1 MSRLLTSREHLIR
14 RIGGV
19 GLIILIAYALR
30 LHDLA
35 GDSLW
40 GDEIFTAT
48 QSPLPVGELL
58 RWTAGDIH
66 PPGYYLLVGRLAD
79 GLGWAHLSPSALTD
93 WLWRFSSVLAGVLAV
108 AVTYRLGAHLLSR
121 QVGLVSALL
130 LAVSPVAIQY
140 SQEARMHELFLLG
153 VTLSTWALARALDS
167 PGQWRRW
174 LIYALATAF
183 SLYTVYLAFIVLA
196 SQAVWV
202 VVSRPRPATPLAPG
216 VGRGSGAG
224 SRAGQPLAVCRQSTV
239 LGYPLTANSY
249 RLLCWLL
256 SIALAF
262 ALYLPWWPTL
272 LGIVTQR
279 LAVGGAEA
287 GVGSPLVFLVKAVH
301 SLGPGSGWVTLVF
314 LGLWGIGL
322 LSTARRKP
330 SLALFG
336 GLWLLLP
343 LALPFVFRDP
353 RALHVRYA
361 FLLPVYLLFVAQGGV
376 ALAAARPGFAARVGR
391 GWWLRARGCP
401 SRLSDPLPRPA
412 PGASGVAGPHATC
425 PSWLRHAGQGAA
437 PTGAGRTERRAGRG
451 RLSPDSPIPPARTV
465 QPGRADSLSPDS
477 LSPDSPSPHLLPY
490 AVALLALALASL
502 FYLPGYYRQTKPDWR
517 GVGSYLAAQT
527 IPGDV
532 IVTGPLFDVGR
543 YLDYYY
549 DGPADLMPPA
559 LLVASLSDRVVS
571 MRTSGGRVW
580 AVTRF
585 RPAPM
590 AAVQSVQ
597 FPGLTVSEPLLP
609 IYEPDLLTAAMV
621 DLMQQA
627 VAAAPG
633 WAAEMSAEGVMD
645 PDPLAARAAAYLFL
659 GDVYRE
665 AGRLP
670 EAVGAYE
677 AMVADYPASA
687 GGYVVLARA
696 YEALGEPEAAV
707 GAYRQAVALN
717 PAWQGARADAAA
729 ALADAGHWAEAA
741 LAYQAIIK

>member
-1 MSRLLTSREHLIR
+1 MESILPTTLSHWRRWLSTEMSELLTSRKHLIR

-19 GLIILIAYALR
+19 VLIILIAYALR

-58 RWTAGDIH
+58 HWTAGDIH

-93 WLWRFSSVLAGVLAV
+93 WLWRFPSVLAGVLAV
-108 AVTYRLGAHLLSR
+108 AVTYRLGTDLLSR
-121 QVGLVSALL
+121 RVGLASALL

-153 VTLSTWALARALDS
+153 VTLSTWALARALARPD
-167 PGQWRRW
+167 QRRWW

-202 VVSRPRPATPLAPG
+202 VVSRDG
-216 VGRGSGAG
+216 GAIPV
-224 SRAGQPLAVCRQSTV
+224 SRQLSV
-239 LGYPLTANSY
+239 LGYPLSANSY

-262 ALYLPWWPTL
+262 VLYLPWWPTL

-279 LAVGGAEA
+279 LAASGAEA
-287 GVGSPLVFLVKAVH
+287 GVGSPLVFLLKAIH
-301 SLGPGSGWVTLVF
+301 SLGPGSGWATWIF
-314 LGLWGIGL
+314 LGLWGVGL
-322 LSTARRKP
+322 LSIARRKP

-361 FLLPVYLLFVAQGGV
+361 FLLPVYLLFVAQGGM
-376 ALAAARPGFAARVGR
+376 ALVAARPGFPARWPGQVAAQAGR
-391 GWWLRARGCP
+391 GWGLGARGW
-401 SRLSDPLPRPA
+401 
-412 PGASGVAGPHATC
+412 GM
-425 PSWLRHAGQGAA
+425 
-437 PTGAGRTERRAGRG
+437 
-451 RLSPDSPIPPARTV
+451 
-465 QPGRADSLSPDS
+465 
-477 LSPDSPSPHLLPY
+477 SPDSPSPDSLTPDSPSPDSLIPDSPIPQL
-490 AVALLALALASL
+490 ALLALVIASL

-517 GVGSYLAAQT
+517 GVGSYLAART

-549 DGPADLMPPA
+549 NGPADLMPPA
-559 LLVASLSDRVVS
+559 LLAASMSDRVLS

-585 RPAPM
+585 RPAPV
-590 AAVQSVQ
+590 AAVRSVQ
-597 FPGLTVSEPLLP
+597 FPGLTVSEPRVA
-609 IYEPDLLTAAMV
+609 IYEPDVLTTAMI

-633 WAAEMSAEGVMD
+633 WAVEMSAGGVMD
-645 PDPLAARAAAYLFL
+645 PDPLAAQAAAYLFL

-677 AMVADYPASA
+677 AMVTDYPASA
-687 GGYVVLARA
+687 GGYVVLAQA

-707 GAYRQAVALN
+707 GAYRRAVALN
-717 PAWQGARADAAA
+717 PAWQGAHADAAA
-729 ALADAGHWAEAA
+729 ALADAGRWAEAV

>member
-1 MSRLLTSREHLIR
+1 MESILLTTLSHWRRWLSTEMGGLLASREHLIR

-19 GLIILIAYALR
+19 VLIILIAYALR

-58 RWTAGDIH
+58 HWTAGDIH
-66 PPGYYLLVGRLAD
+66 PPGYYLLLGRLAD

-93 WLWRFSSVLAGVLAV
+93 WLWRFPSVLAGVLAV
-108 AVTYRLGAHLLSR
+108 AVTYRLGADLLSR
-121 QVGLVSALL
+121 RAGLVSALL

-153 VTLSTWALARALDS
+153 VTLSTWALARALAR
-167 PGQWRRW
+167 PGQWRWW

-202 VVSRPRPATPLAPG
+202 VVSRDGGPIP
-216 VGRGSGAG
+216 V
-224 SRAGQPLAVCRQSTV
+224 SRQLSV
-239 LGYPLTANSY
+239 LGYPLTINSY
-249 RLLCWLL
+249 RLLGWLL
-256 SIALAF
+256 SIVLAF
-262 ALYLPWWPTL
+262 VLYLPWWPTL
-272 LGIVTQR
+272 LGIVSQR
-279 LAVGGAEA
+279 LAAGGAEA

-301 SLGPGSGWVTLVF
+301 SLGPGSGWVTWVF

-322 LSTARRKP
+322 LSIARRKP

-361 FLLPVYLLFVAQGGV
+361 FLLPVYLLFVVQGGM
-376 ALAAARPGFAARVGR
+376 ALAAR
-391 GWWLRARGCP
+391 GWGM
-401 SRLSDPLPRPA
+401 
-412 PGASGVAGPHATC
+412 
-425 PSWLRHAGQGAA
+425 
-437 PTGAGRTERRAGRG
+437 
-451 RLSPDSPIPPARTV
+451 
-465 QPGRADSLSPDS
+465 SPDS
-477 LSPDSPSPHLLPY
+477 LIPDSLIPSL
-490 AVALLALALASL
+490 ALLALALASL

-517 GVGSYLAAQT
+517 GVGSYLATRT

-549 DGPADLMPPA
+549 NGPADLMPPA
-559 LLVASLSDRVVS
+559 LLVASMSDRVVS

-585 RPAPM
+585 RPAPV
-590 AAVQSVQ
+590 AAVRSVQ
-597 FPGLTVSEPLLP
+597 FPGLTVSEPRVAV
-609 IYEPDLLTAAMV
+609 YEPDVLTAAMI
-621 DLMQQA
+621 DLMHQA

-645 PDPLAARAAAYLFL
+645 PDPLAAQAAAYLFL

-670 EAVGAYE
+670 QAVGAYE
-677 AMVADYPASA
+677 ALVADYPASA
-687 GGYVVLARA
+687 GGYVALAQA

-707 GAYRQAVALN
+707 GAYRRAVALN
-717 PAWQGARADAAA
+717 PAWQGAHADAAA
-729 ALADAGHWAEAA
+729 ALADAGRWAEAA

>member
-1 MSRLLTSREHLIR
+1 MLLVKMESILPTTLSHWRRWLSTEMSELLTSRKHLIR

-19 GLIILIAYALR
+19 VLIILIAYALR

-58 RWTAGDIH
+58 HWTAGDIH

-93 WLWRFSSVLAGVLAV
+93 WLWRFPSVLAGVLAV
-108 AVTYRLGAHLLSR
+108 AVTYRLGTDLLGWR
-121 QVGLVSALL
+121 VGLASALL

-153 VTLSTWALARALDS
+153 VTLSTWALGRALAR
-167 PGQWRRW
+167 PGQWRWW

-202 VVSRPRPATPLAPG
+202 VVSRPRPATPLAPDA
-216 VGRGSGAG
+216 GRGSRSG
-224 SRAGQPLAVCRQSTV
+224 SRAGQPLAVSRHFTV
-239 LGYPLTANSY
+239 LGYPLTAHSY

-262 ALYLPWWPTL
+262 VLYLPWWPTL
-272 LGIVTQR
+272 LGIVSQR
-279 LAVGGAEA
+279 LAASGAEA
-287 GVGSPLVFLVKAVH
+287 GVGSPLVFLVKALH
-301 SLGPGSGWVTLVF
+301 SLGPGSGWVTWVF

-336 GLWLLLP
+336 ALWLLLP

-361 FLLPVYLLFVAQGGV
+361 FLLPVYLLFVARGGM
-376 ALAAARPGFAARVGR
+376 ALGARGWGLRVGR
-391 GWWLRARGCP
+391 WRAVRTQGV
-401 SRLSDPLPRPA
+401 RE
-412 PGASGVAGPHATC
+412 SGNQESGNQET
-425 PSWLRHAGQGAA
+425 RF
-437 PTGAGRTERRAGRG
+437 
-451 RLSPDSPIPPARTV
+451 
-465 QPGRADSLSPDS
+465 PDS
-477 LSPDSPSPHLLPY
+477 LTPDPLIPDSLIPDSLIPRL
-490 AVALLALALASL
+490 ALLALVLVSL
-502 FYLPGYYRQTKPDWR
+502 SYLPGYYRQTKPDWR
-517 GVGSYLAAQT
+517 GVGSYLAARIT
-527 IPGDV
+527 PGDV

-549 DGPADLMPPA
+549 NGPADLMPPA
-559 LLVASLSDRVVS
+559 LLVASLPERVVS

-585 RPAPM
+585 RPEPV
-590 AAVQSVQ
+590 AAVRSVQ
-597 FPGLTVSEPLLP
+597 FAGLTVSEPRVAV
-609 IYEPDLLTAAMV
+609 YEPDVLTAAMIDV
-621 DLMQQA
+621 MQQA

-645 PDPLAARAAAYLFL
+645 PDPLAAQAAAYLFL

-677 AMVADYPASA
+677 AMVADYPATA
-687 GGYVVLARA
+687 GGYVVLAQA

-707 GAYRQAVALN
+707 RAYRRAVALN
-717 PAWQGARADAAA
+717 PAWQGVPADAAA
-729 ALADAGHWAEAA
+729 ALADAGRWAEAA

>member
-1 MSRLLTSREHLIR
+1 MESILPTTLSHWRRWLSTEMSGLLASREHLIR

-19 GLIILIAYALR
+19 VLIILIAYALR
-30 LHDLA
+30 LHNLA

-93 WLWRFSSVLAGVLAV
+93 WLWRFPSVLAGVLAV
-108 AVTYRLGAHLLSR
+108 AVTYRLGTDLLSQ
-121 QVGLVSALL
+121 QVGLVGALL

-153 VTLSTWALARALDS
+153 VTLSTWALARAMVR
-167 PGQWRRW
+167 PGQWRWW

-183 SLYTVYLAFIVLA
+183 NLYTVYLAFIVLA

-202 VVSRPRPATPLAPG
+202 VVSRD
-216 VGRGSGAG
+216 RGPIPV
-224 SRAGQPLAVCRQSTV
+224 SRQLSV

-249 RLLCWLL
+249 RLLGWLL

-262 ALYLPWWPTL
+262 TLYLPWWPTL

-279 LAVGGAEA
+279 LAAGGAEA
-287 GVGSPLVFLVKAVH
+287 GVGSPLVFLVKAIH
-301 SLGPGSGWVTLVF
+301 SLGPGSGWVTWVF
-314 LGLWGIGL
+314 LGLWGTGL
-322 LSTARRKP
+322 LSIARRKL

-361 FLLPVYLLFVAQGGV
+361 FLLPVYLLFVAQGGM
-376 ALAAARPGFAARVGR
+376 ALGAS
-391 GWWLRARGCP
+391 GCP
-401 SRLSDPLPRPA
+401 SRL
-412 PGASGVAGPHATC
+412 
-425 PSWLRHAGQGAA
+425 
-437 PTGAGRTERRAGRG
+437 RRAGRA
-451 RLSPDSPIPPARTV
+451 DSPIP
-465 QPGRADSLSPDS
+465 DSLIPP
-477 LSPDSPSPHLLPY
+477 L
-490 AVALLALALASL
+490 ALLALALASL

-517 GVGSYLAAQT
+517 SVGSYLAART

-559 LLVASLSDRVVS
+559 LLVASLPDRVVS

-585 RPAPM
+585 RPAPV
-590 AAVQSVQ
+590 AAVRSVQ
-597 FPGLTVSEPLLP
+597 FPGLTVSEPLVAV
-609 IYEPDLLTAAMV
+609 YEPDVLTAAMI

-633 WAAEMSAEGVMD
+633 WAAEMSAGGVMD
-645 PDPLAARAAAYLFL
+645 PDPLAAQAAAYLFL

-687 GGYVVLARA
+687 GGYVVLAQA

-707 GAYRQAVALN
+707 GAYRRAVALN
-717 PAWQGARADAAA
+717 PAWQGAHADAAA
-729 ALADAGHWAEAA
+729 ALANAGRWAEAA

>member
-1 MSRLLTSREHLIR
+1 MLLVKMESILPTTLSHWRRWLSTEMSELLTSRKHLIR

-19 GLIILIAYALR
+19 VLIILIAYALR
-30 LHDLA
+30 LHDLS

-93 WLWRFSSVLAGVLAV
+93 WLWRFPSVLAGVLAV
-108 AVTYRLGAHLLSR
+108 AVTYRLGADLLSR

-153 VTLSTWALARALDS
+153 VTLSTWALARALVR
-167 PGQWRRW
+167 PGQWRWW

-183 SLYTVYLAFIVLA
+183 SLYMVYLAFIVLA

-202 VVSRPRPATPLAPG
+202 VVSRPRPATPLAPDA
-216 VGRGSGAG
+216 GRGSGSG
-224 SRAGQPLAVCRQSTV
+224 SRAGQPLAVSRQFTV

-249 RLLCWLL
+249 RLLGWLL

-262 ALYLPWWPTL
+262 TLYLPWWPTL
-272 LGIVTQR
+272 LGIVSQR
-279 LAVGGAEA
+279 LAASGAEA
-287 GVGSPLVFLVKAVH
+287 GVGSPLVFLVKAIH
-301 SLGPGSGWVTLVF
+301 SLGPGSGWVTWVF

-361 FLLPVYLLFVAQGGV
+361 FLLPVYLLFVAQGALVLMVEGWGLVTGGIGQTRNQKLVVSLIPCVLFFVTLLGV
-376 ALAAARPGFAARVGR
+376 GII
-391 GWWLRARGCP
+391 
-401 SRLSDPLPRPA
+401 
-412 PGASGVAGPHATC
+412 SGVF
-425 PSWLRHAGQGAA
+425 
-437 PTGAGRTERRAGRG
+437 
-451 RLSPDSPIPPARTV
+451 
-465 QPGRADSLSPDS
+465 
-477 LSPDSPSPHLLPY
+477 LPEY
-490 AVALLALALASL
+490 
-502 FYLPGYYRQTKPDWR
+502 FQRTKPDWR
-517 GVGSYLAAQT
+517 GAGAYLT
-527 IPGDV
+527 ERTRPGDV
-532 IVTGPLFDVGR
+532 VITGPLFDVGR

-549 DGPADLMPPA
+549 DGPAELMPPA
-559 LLVASLSDRVVS
+559 LLVASLTDRVDS
-571 MRTSGGRVW
+571 MRFSGGRVW

-585 RPAPM
+585 QPAAM
-590 AAVQSVQ
+590 AAVRNVQ
-597 FPGLTVSEPLLP
+597 FPGLTILEPVVP
-609 IYEPDLLTAAMV
+609 VYEPDLLEAAMI
-621 DLMQQA
+621 DLMKQA
-627 VAAAPG
+627 VTAAPG
-633 WAAEMSAEGVMD
+633 WAANMSAEGVMN
-645 PDPLAARAAAYLFL
+645 PDPLVARAAAYLFL
-659 GDVYRE
+659 GDVYRA

-670 EAVGAYE
+670 EAVVAYE
-677 AMVADYPASA
+677 AMVADHPASA
-687 GGYVVLARA
+687 AGYATLAEA
-696 YEALGEPEAAV
+696 YEAAGQAEAAAT
-707 GAYRQAVALN
+707 AYSRAVALN
-717 PAWQGARADAAA
+717 PRWQGPDAERAE
-729 ALADAGHWAEAA
+729 ALADAGHWDEAVA
-741 LAYQAIIK
+741 AYQAIVR

>member
-1 MSRLLTSREHLIR
+1 MESILPTTLSRWRRWLSTEMGDLLTSREHLIR

-19 GLIILIAYALR
+19 VLIILIAYALR
-30 LHDLA
+30 LHDLS

-93 WLWRFSSVLAGVLAV
+93 WLWRFPSVLAGVLAV
-108 AVTYRLGAHLLSR
+108 AVTYRLGADLLSR

-153 VTLSTWALARALDS
+153 VTLSTWALARALVR
-167 PGQWRRW
+167 PGQWRWW

-183 SLYTVYLAFIVLA
+183 SLYMVYLAFIVLA

-202 VVSRPRPATPLAPG
+202 VVSRPRPATPLAPDA
-216 VGRGSGAG
+216 GRGSGSG
-224 SRAGQPLAVCRQSTV
+224 SRA
-239 LGYPLTANSY
+239 
-249 RLLCWLL
+249 LL

-287 GVGSPLVFLVKAVH
+287 GVGSPLVFLVKAIH
-301 SLGPGSGWVTLVF
+301 SLGPGSGWATWVF

-322 LSTARRKP
+322 LSIARRKP

-361 FLLPVYLLFVAQGGV
+361 FLLPVYLLFVVQGGV
-376 ALAAARPGFAARVGR
+376 ALG
-391 GWWLRARGCP
+391 ARGCP
-401 SRLSDPLPRPA
+401 ARTVQ
-412 PGASGVAGPHATC
+412 PG
-425 PSWLRHAGQGAA
+425 
-437 PTGAGRTERRAGRG
+437 RA
-451 RLSPDSPIPPARTV
+451 DSLIPPARTV
-465 QPGRADSLSPDS
+465 QPGRADSLIPR
-477 LSPDSPSPHLLPY
+477 L
-490 AVALLALALASL
+490 ALLALALVGL

-517 GVGSYLAAQT
+517 GVGSYLAART

-549 DGPADLMPPA
+549 DGPAELMPPA
-559 LLVASLSDRVVS
+559 LLVASLPERVVS

-585 RPAPM
+585 RPAPV
-590 AAVQSVQ
+590 AAVRSVQ
-597 FPGLTVSEPLLP
+597 FPGLTVSEPRVAV
-609 IYEPDLLTAAMV
+609 YEPDVLSGAMV

-645 PDPLAARAAAYLFL
+645 PDPLAAQAAAYLFL

-687 GGYVVLARA
+687 GGYVVLAQA

-717 PAWQGARADAAA
+717 PAWQGAHADAAA
-729 ALADAGHWAEAA
+729 ALADAGRWAEAA
-741 LAYQAIIK
+741 LAYHAIIK

>member
-1 MSRLLTSREHLIR
+1 MGELLVSREHLIR

-93 WLWRFSSVLAGVLAV
+93 WLWRFPSVLAGVLAV
-108 AVTYRLGAHLLSR
+108 AVTYGLGAELLSR
-121 QVGLVSALL
+121 RVGLASALL
-130 LAVSPVAIQY
+130 LAVSPMATQY

-153 VTLSTWALARALDS
+153 VTLSTWVLARAMAR
-167 PGQWRRW
+167 PGQWWRW
-174 LIYALATAF
+174 LIYALVTALN
-183 SLYTVYLAFIVLA
+183 LYTVYLAFIVLA

-202 VVSRPRPATPLAPG
+202 VVSRDG
-216 VGRGSGAG
+216 GAIPV
-224 SRAGQPLAVCRQSTV
+224 SRQLSV
-239 LGYPLTANSY
+239 LGYRLTANRH

-272 LGIVTQR
+272 LGIVAQR
-279 LAVGGAEA
+279 LAAGGES
-287 GVGSPLVFLVKAVH
+287 GVGSPLIFLVKAVH
-301 SLGPGSGWVTLVF
+301 SLGPESGWAAWVF

-322 LSTARRKP
+322 LSTVRRRP

-343 LALPFVFRDP
+343 LALPLMFRDP

-376 ALAAARPGFAARVGR
+376 ALGTGGWRLGAR
-391 GWWLRARGCP
+391 GWG
-401 SRLSDPLPRPA
+401 
-412 PGASGVAGPHATC
+412 
-425 PSWLRHAGQGAA
+425 
-437 PTGAGRTERRAGRG
+437 
-451 RLSPDSPIPPARTV
+451 
-465 QPGRADSLSPDS
+465 
-477 LSPDSPSPHLLPY
+477 LSPDSPSPDSPIPDSLTPRL
-490 AVALLALALASL
+490 ALLALALVSV
-502 FYLPGYYRQTKPDWR
+502 FYLPGYYRRTKPDWR
-517 GVGSYLAAQT
+517 DVGAYLAART

-549 DGPADLMPPA
+549 DGPAELMPPA
-559 LLVASLSDRVVS
+559 LLVASLPDRVVS

-585 RPAPM
+585 QPAPM
-590 AAVQSVQ
+590 AAVRSVQ
-597 FPGLTVSEPLLP
+597 FPGLTVSEPLVA

-670 EAVGAYE
+670 EAVSAYE
-677 AMVADYPASA
+677 GMVADYPASA
-687 GGYVVLARA
+687 GGYVVLAQA
-696 YEALGEPEAAV
+696 YEAVGEPGAAV
-707 GAYRQAVALN
+707 GAYRRAVALN

-741 LAYQAIIK
+741 MAYQAIIK

>member
-1 MSRLLTSREHLIR
+1 MTLSSPRHQVTSLKGRTFEIGYLMLI
-14 RIGGV
+14 
-19 GLIILIAYALR
+19 LAFALR
-30 LHDLA
+30 LYQLG

-48 QSPLPVGELL
+48 QSSLPVGELL

-93 WLWRFSSVLAGVLAV
+93 WLWRFPSVLAGVLAV
-108 AVTYRLGAHLLSR
+108 AVTYRLGTELLSR
-121 QVGLVSALL
+121 RVGLASALL

-153 VTLSTWALARALDS
+153 VTLSTWALARALAS
-167 PGQWRRW
+167 PDQWRWW
-174 LIYALATAF
+174 LIYALAMAF

-202 VVSRPRPATPLAPG
+202 VVSR
-216 VGRGSGAG
+216 GREPTSF
-224 SRAGQPLAVCRQSTV
+224 SRQLTV
-239 LGYPLTANSY
+239 LGYPLTAHSY

-256 SIALAF
+256 SVVLAF
-262 ALYLPWWPTL
+262 VLYLPWWPTL
-272 LGIVTQR
+272 LDIVSQR
-279 LAVGGAEA
+279 LAVGGVET
-287 GVGSPLVFLVKAVH
+287 GVGSPLVFLVSAIH
-301 SLGPGSGWVTLVF
+301 SLGPGSGWVTWVF

-322 LSTARRKP
+322 LSIARRKP

-376 ALAAARPGFAARVGR
+376 ALVARGSEMSPDPHLSRSRRPGRDPGR
-391 GWWLRARGCP
+391 W
-401 SRLSDPLPRPA
+401 
-412 PGASGVAGPHATC
+412 
-425 PSWLRHAGQGAA
+425 
-437 PTGAGRTERRAGRG
+437 GRC
-451 RLSPDSPIPPARTV
+451 SPIPDSLIPDSLTPPARTV
-465 QPGRADSLSPDS
+465 QPGRADSL
-477 LSPDSPSPHLLPY
+477 LPPL
-490 AVALLALALASL
+490 ALLALALVSL
-502 FYLPGYYRQTKPDWR
+502 FYLPGYYQQTKPDWR
-517 GVGSYLAAQT
+517 GVGSYLAART

-549 DGPADLMPPA
+549 NGPADLMPPA
-559 LLVASLSDRVVS
+559 LLVASMSDRVVS

-585 RPAPM
+585 RPAPV
-590 AAVQSVQ
+590 AAIRSLQ
-597 FPGLTVSEPLLP
+597 FPGLTVSEPRVAV
-609 IYEPDLLTAAMV
+609 YEPDVLTAAMV

-633 WAAEMSAEGVMD
+633 WAAEMSAGGVMD

-687 GGYVVLARA
+687 GGYVVLAQA

-707 GAYRQAVALN
+707 AAYRRAVALN
-717 PAWQGARADAAA
+717 PAWQGAPADAAA
-729 ALADAGHWAEAA
+729 ALADAGRWAEAV